1 MKKKTLRSSFNCGV
15 AEVKRSMDTME
26 YTPALTELL
35 NLKTSRGRSSNISK
49 RVPSHKM
56 VVPPNLCYPSNPEG
70 IPMFI

>member
-1 MKKKTLRSSFNCGV
+1 MKKVLRSSLNGGV

-26 YTPALTELL
+26 YTPALTELI

-49 RVPSHKM
+49 RVPANKM
-56 VVPPNLCYPSNPEG
+56 VVPPNLFYPSNSEG

>member
-1 MKKKTLRSSFNCGV
+1 MKKVLRSNFNGGV

-26 YTPALTELL
+26 YTPALTELIS
-35 NLKTSRGRSSNISK
+35 LKTSKVRSSSTGK
-49 RVPSHKM
+49 RVTSDKM